1 MLKKII
7 TTTLIAL
14 SSVTFAQ
21 TAGSIFALEG
31 SYIKIGVSDYGTI
44 GSKGNDSPGIMYDN
58 TGTRTF
64 NNSYDYLTP
73 GAPFEGFTVKFTA
86 GGVTSSIT
94 NNNMGGGPLT
104 GILTNYS
111 GIAYAGETFDN
122 RAVWVSTN
130 NANFDLTNDVR
141 FNNSQKFVDITSKL
155 SAKVAMTDVYFARF
169 IDPDA
174 RAAAGDS
181 SATTNTLGYSPIPAT
196 NVVFSEALVSKYA
209 LGLYSGQVGNVGTGI
224 SSAWSTDP
232 ITYFTGANDGN
243 GDYTIG
249 IAFKV
254 ASLGVGDLA
263 TFRYAYIFGPSTLT
277 AGAYAVSS
285 GAGGGTAGVVPGCT
299 SGCEMEGVTPSTPAP
314 TPPSDSG
321 GGGDG
326 GGGEPAPPPA
336 PTIVS
341 GSVDYMYSRLSIFNR
356 QPAEKVLGIRNT
368 VTESTTPVYTDIYSD
383 GSTASSLGAALVSEN
398 VVEYQTRVDQYNY
411 LENANQRFNQ
421 LLNSNVY
428 DRYNVNGASLFSRS
442 SNSNSG
448 TSTYINAEGMQ
459 SNTYDSYKMDAQRF
473 GFGHE
478 KKVLN
483 NWILGAQFNYV
494 SATLKGDNAGGSLI
508 KNHFGIYS
516 LFTLKDWILKSD
528 LGVSLNNYKNNHSL
542 NSIEEL
548 GPLYNTGSAS
558 GRDMWISNKLY
569 TPSFYKFRPFVGV
582 TAISSNR
589 GAVAESGPALTSM
602 SYDKY
607 NQNSVIGEAGLR
619 YDNKVYGNLGV
630 IAEVGQTTNN
640 ITYGKV
646 GVNYRPSN
654 SLYTS
659 VALGQQRQ
667 DGVTNNIIQAN
678 IKIAF

>member
-1 MLKKII
+1 MLSKIII
-7 TTTLIAL
+7 TTLLTLSAT
-14 SSVTFAQ
+14 TFAQ
-21 TAGSIFALEG
+21 TTGSIFALEG

-44 GSKGNDSPGIMYDN
+44 GSKGNASPGIMYDN

-64 NNSYDYLTP
+64 NPSYDYLTP
-73 GAPFEGFTVKFTA
+73 GAPFEGFTIKATA
-86 GGVTSSIT
+86 GGTPFSVT
-94 NNNMGGGPLT
+94 NNNMSGGSLT
-104 GILTNYS
+104 GVLTNYS
-111 GIAYAGETFDN
+111 GIAYSGETFDN

-181 SATTNTLGYSPIPAT
+181 SSTTNTLGYSPIPAT
-196 NVVFSEALVSKYA
+196 NVVFSEALASKYA

-224 SSAWSTDP
+224 SSSWSTDP
-232 ITYFTGANDGN
+232 ITYFTGTNGGN

-254 ASLGVGDLA
+254 DSMGVGDLA
-263 TFRYAYIFGPSTLT
+263 TFKYAYIFGPSTLT

-321 GGGDG
+321 GG
-326 GGGEPAPPPA
+326 EPAPPPA
-336 PTIVS
+336 PTVVS
-341 GSVDYMYSRLSIFNR
+341 SSVDYLYSRLSVFNR

-368 VTESTTPVYTDIYSD
+368 ITESTTPFYTDIYSD
-383 GSTASSLGAALVSEN
+383 GSSVSSLGAASVSEN
-398 VVEYQTRVDQYNY
+398 VAEYQTRVDQYSY
-411 LENANQRFNQ
+411 LQNANQRFNQ

-428 DRYNVNGASLFSRS
+428 DRYNVNGSSLFSRS
-442 SNSNSG
+442 SNANSD

-478 KKVLN
+478 KKVLS
-483 NWILGAQFNYV
+483 NWVLGAQFNYV
-494 SATLKGDNAGGSLI
+494 SATMKGDNAGGSLI
-508 KNHFGIYS
+508 KNHVGIYS

-548 GPLYNTGSAS
+548 GPLYNAGSTS
-558 GRDMWISNKLY
+558 GRDMWFSNRLY
-569 TPSFYKFRPFVGV
+569 TPSFFSFRPFAGV

-589 GAVAESGPALTSM
+589 GVVNESGPILTSM

-607 NQNSVIGEAGLR
+607 NQTSVIGEAGLR

-646 GVNYRPSN
+646 GVNYKPSN

-667 DGVTNNIIQAN
+667 EGVTNNIIQAN

>member
-1 MLKKII
+1 MLSKII
-7 TTTLIAL
+7 ITALLTLSAT
-14 SSVTFAQ
+14 TFAQ
-21 TAGSIFALEG
+21 TTGSIFALEG

-44 GSKGNDSPGIMYDN
+44 GSKGNASPGIMYDN

-64 NNSYDYLTP
+64 NASYDYLTP
-73 GAPFEGFTVKFTA
+73 GAPFEGFTIKATA
-86 GGVTSSIT
+86 GGTPFSVT
-94 NNNMGGGPLT
+94 NNNMSGGSLT
-104 GILTNYS
+104 GVLTNYS
-111 GIAYAGETFDN
+111 GIAYSGETFDN

-196 NVVFSEALVSKYA
+196 NVVFSEALASKYA

-224 SSAWSTDP
+224 SSSWSTDP
-232 ITYFTGANDGN
+232 ITYFTGTNGGN

-254 ASLGVGDLA
+254 DSMGVGDLA
-263 TFRYAYIFGPSTLT
+263 TFKYAYIFGPSTLT

-321 GGGDG
+321 GG
-326 GGGEPAPPPA
+326 EPAPPPA
-336 PTIVS
+336 PTVVS
-341 GSVDYMYSRLSIFNR
+341 SSVDYLYSRLSVFNR

-368 VTESTTPVYTDIYSD
+368 ITESTTPFYTDIYSD
-383 GSTASSLGAALVSEN
+383 GSSVSSLGAVSVSEN
-398 VVEYQTRVDQYNY
+398 VAEYQTRVDQYNY
-411 LENANQRFNQ
+411 LQNANQRFNQ

-428 DRYNVNGASLFSRS
+428 DRYNVNGSSLFSRS
-442 SNSNSG
+442 SNANSD

-478 KKVLN
+478 KKVLS
-483 NWILGAQFNYV
+483 NWVLGAQFNYV
-494 SATLKGDNAGGSLI
+494 SATMKGDNAGGSLI
-508 KNHFGIYS
+508 KNHVGIYS

-548 GPLYNTGSAS
+548 GPLYNAGSTS
-558 GRDMWISNKLY
+558 GRDMWFSNRLY
-569 TPSFYKFRPFVGV
+569 TPSFFSFRPFAGV

-589 GAVAESGPALTSM
+589 GSVNESGPILTSM

-607 NQNSVIGEAGLR
+607 NQTSVIGEAGLR

-646 GVNYRPSN
+646 GVNYKPSN

-667 DGVTNNIIQAN
+667 EGVTNNIIQAN

>member
-1 MLKKII
+1 MIKTII
-7 TTTLIAL
+7 TTALIAL
-14 SSVTFAQ
+14 SSVSFAQ
-21 TAGSIFALEG
+21 TTGSVFALTG
-31 SYIKIGVSDYGTI
+31 DFIKIGVSDYGTI
-44 GSKGNDSPGIMYDN
+44 GSKGNAAPGIMYDN

-73 GAPFEGFTVKFTA
+73 GAPFEGFTVKFTT
-86 GGVTSSIT
+86 GGATSSVT
-94 NNNMGGGPLT
+94 NNNMGGGSLT
-104 GILTNYS
+104 GVLTNYS
-111 GIAYAGETFDN
+111 GVAYAGETFDN

-174 RAAAGDS
+174 RAATGDS

-224 SSAWSTDP
+224 SSTWSTDP
-232 ITYFTGANDGN
+232 ITYFTGTNGGN

-263 TFRYAYIFGPSTLT
+263 TFKYAYIFGPSTLS

-299 SGCEMEGVTPSTPAP
+299 SGCEMEGVTPSTPSP
-314 TPPSDSG
+314 TPPADS
-321 GGGDG
+321 G

-336 PTIVS
+336 PTVVS
-341 GSVDYMYSRLSIFNR
+341 SSVDYIYSRLSIFNR
-356 QPAEKVLGIRNT
+356 QPTEKVLGIRNT
-368 VTESTTPVYTDIYSD
+368 VTESTTPVYTNIYSD
-383 GSTASSLGAALVSEN
+383 GSSVSSLGAAYVAEN
-398 VVEYQTRVDQYNY
+398 VAEYQTRVDQYNY
-411 LENANQRFNQ
+411 LQNANQRFNQ

-442 SNSNSG
+442 SNANSD

-459 SNTYDSYKMDAQRF
+459 SNTYDSYKMNAQRF

-478 KKVLN
+478 KKVMS
-483 NWILGAQFNYV
+483 NWVLGAQFNYV
-494 SATLKGDNAGGSLI
+494 SANLKGQDAGGSLT
-508 KNHFGIYS
+508 KNHVGIYS
-516 LFTLKDWILKSD
+516 LFTIKDWILKSD
-528 LGVSLNNYKNNHSL
+528 LAVSFNNYKNNHSL

-548 GPLYNTGSAS
+548 GPLYNTGSTT
-558 GRDMWISNKLY
+558 GRDMWFSNRLY
-569 TPSFYKFRPFVGV
+569 TPSFYSFRPFAGV
-582 TAISSNR
+582 TAITSNR
-589 GAVAESGPALTSM
+589 GAVDESGPMLTSM
-602 SYDKY
+602 SYNKY
-607 NQNSVIGEAGLR
+607 SQTSVIGEAGLR

-646 GVNYRPSN
+646 GVNYKPSN

-667 DGVTNNIIQAN
+667 DGVTNNIVQAN

>member
-1 MLKKII
+1 MLSKII
-7 TTTLIAL
+7 ITALLTLSAT
-14 SSVTFAQ
+14 TFAQ
-21 TAGSIFALEG
+21 TTGSIFALEG

-44 GSKGNDSPGIMYDN
+44 GSKGNASPGIMYDN

-64 NNSYDYLTP
+64 NTSYDYLTP
-73 GAPFEGFTVKFTA
+73 GAPFEGFTIKATA
-86 GGVTSSIT
+86 GGTPFSVT
-94 NNNMGGGPLT
+94 NNNMSGGSLT
-104 GILTNYS
+104 GVLTNYS
-111 GIAYAGETFDN
+111 GIAYSGETFDN

-196 NVVFSEALVSKYA
+196 NVVFSEALASKYA

-224 SSAWSTDP
+224 SSSWSTDP
-232 ITYFTGANDGN
+232 ITYFTGTNGGN

-254 ASLGVGDLA
+254 DSMGVGDLA
-263 TFRYAYIFGPSTLT
+263 TFKYAYIFGPSTLT

-321 GGGDG
+321 GG
-326 GGGEPAPPPA
+326 EPAPPPA
-336 PTIVS
+336 PTVVS
-341 GSVDYMYSRLSIFNR
+341 SSVDYLYSRLSVFNR

-368 VTESTTPVYTDIYSD
+368 ITESTTPFYTDIYSD
-383 GSTASSLGAALVSEN
+383 GSSVSSLGAVSVSEN
-398 VVEYQTRVDQYNY
+398 VAEYQTRVDQYNY
-411 LENANQRFNQ
+411 LQNANQRFNQ

-428 DRYNVNGASLFSRS
+428 DRYNVNGSSLFSRS
-442 SNSNSG
+442 SNANSD

-478 KKVLN
+478 KKVLS
-483 NWILGAQFNYV
+483 NWVLGAQFNYV
-494 SATLKGDNAGGSLI
+494 SATMKGDNAGGSLI
-508 KNHFGIYS
+508 KNHVGIYS

-548 GPLYNTGSAS
+548 GPLYNAGSTS
-558 GRDMWISNKLY
+558 GRDMWFSNRLY
-569 TPSFYKFRPFVGV
+569 TPSFFSFRPFAGV

-589 GAVAESGPALTSM
+589 GSVNESGPILTSM

-607 NQNSVIGEAGLR
+607 NQTSVIGEAGLR

-646 GVNYRPSN
+646 GVNYKPSN

-667 DGVTNNIIQAN
+667 EGVTNNIIQAN

>member
-7 TTTLIAL
+7 TTTLVAL
-14 SSVTFAQ
+14 SSVSFAQ
-21 TAGSIFALEG
+21 TTGSIFALTG
-31 SYIKIGVSDYGTI
+31 DYIKIGVSDYGTI
-44 GSKGNDSPGIMYDN
+44 GSKGNAAPGVMYDN

-64 NNSYDYLTP
+64 NDSYDYLTP
-73 GAPFEGFTVKFTA
+73 GAPFEGFTVKFTT
-86 GGVTSSIT
+86 GGATSSVT

-141 FNNSQKFVDITSKL
+141 FNNSQKFVDIKSSL
-155 SAKVAMTDVYFARF
+155 SAKVAMTDLYFARF

-181 SATTNTLGYSPIPAT
+181 SATTNILGYSPIPAT

-209 LGLYSGQVGNVGTGI
+209 LGLYSGQVGNVGAGI
-224 SSAWSTDP
+224 SSSWSTDP
-232 ITYFTGANDGN
+232 ITYFSGANNGN

-299 SGCEMEGVTPSTPAP
+299 TGCEMEGVTPSTPAP

-321 GGGDG
+321 GGD

-336 PTIVS
+336 PTIVG

-368 VTESTTPVYTDIYSD
+368 VTESTTPIYTDIYSD
-383 GSTASSLGAALVSEN
+383 GSTVSNLGAASVSEN
-398 VVEYQTRVDQYNY
+398 VAEYQTRIDQYNY
-411 LENANQRFNQ
+411 LQNANQRFNQ

-442 SNSNSG
+442 SNSNSD

-483 NWILGAQFNYV
+483 NWVLGAQFNYV

-508 KNHFGIYS
+508 KNHVGIYS
-516 LFTLKDWILKSD
+516 LFTMKDWILKSD
-528 LGVSLNNYKNNHSL
+528 LGVSFNNYKNNHSL

-548 GPLYNTGSAS
+548 GPLYNAGSAS
-558 GRDMWISNKLY
+558 GRDMWVSNKLY

-589 GAVAESGPALTSM
+589 GAVAESGPMLTSM

-646 GVNYRPSN
+646 GVNYKPSN

>member
-1 MLKKII
+1 MLSKII
-7 TTTLIAL
+7 ITALLTLSAT
-14 SSVTFAQ
+14 TFAQ
-21 TAGSIFALEG
+21 TTGSIFALEG

-44 GSKGNDSPGIMYDN
+44 GSKGNASPGIMYDN

-64 NNSYDYLTP
+64 NSSYDYLTP
-73 GAPFEGFTVKFTA
+73 GAPFEGFTIKATA
-86 GGVTSSIT
+86 SGTPFSVT
-94 NNNMGGGPLT
+94 NNNMSGGSLT
-104 GILTNYS
+104 GVLTNYS
-111 GIAYAGETFDN
+111 GIAYSGETFDN

-196 NVVFSEALVSKYA
+196 NVVFSEALASKYA

-224 SSAWSTDP
+224 SSSWSTDP
-232 ITYFTGANDGN
+232 ITYFTGTNGGN

-254 ASLGVGDLA
+254 DSMGVGDLA
-263 TFRYAYIFGPSTLT
+263 TFKYAYIFGPSTLT

-321 GGGDG
+321 GG
-326 GGGEPAPPPA
+326 EPAPPPA
-336 PTIVS
+336 PTVVS
-341 GSVDYMYSRLSIFNR
+341 SSVDYLYSRLSVFNR
-356 QPAEKVLGIRNT
+356 QPAKKVLGIRNT
-368 VTESTTPVYTDIYSD
+368 ITESTTPFYTDIYSD
-383 GSTASSLGAALVSEN
+383 GSSVSSLGAASVSEN
-398 VVEYQTRVDQYNY
+398 VAEYQTRVDQYNY
-411 LENANQRFNQ
+411 LQNANQRFNQ

-428 DRYNVNGASLFSRS
+428 DRYNVNGSSLFSRS
-442 SNSNSG
+442 SNANSD

-478 KKVLN
+478 KKVLS
-483 NWILGAQFNYV
+483 NWVLGAQFNYV
-494 SATLKGDNAGGSLI
+494 SATMKGDNAGGSLI
-508 KNHFGIYS
+508 KNHVGIYS

-548 GPLYNTGSAS
+548 GPLYNAGSTS
-558 GRDMWISNKLY
+558 GRDMWFSNRLY
-569 TPSFYKFRPFVGV
+569 TPSFFSFRPFAGV

-589 GAVAESGPALTSM
+589 GAVNESGPILTSM

-607 NQNSVIGEAGLR
+607 NQTSVIGEAGLR

-646 GVNYRPSN
+646 GVNYKPSN

-667 DGVTNNIIQAN
+667 EGVTNNIIQAN

>member
-1 MLKKII
+1 MLSKIII
-7 TTTLIAL
+7 TTLLTLSAT
-14 SSVTFAQ
+14 TFAQ
-21 TAGSIFALEG
+21 TTGSIFALEG

-44 GSKGNDSPGIMYDN
+44 GSKGNASPGIMYDN

-64 NNSYDYLTP
+64 NPSYDYLTP
-73 GAPFEGFTVKFTA
+73 GAPFEGFTIKATA
-86 GGVTSSIT
+86 GGTPFSVT
-94 NNNMGGGPLT
+94 NNNMSGGSLT
-104 GILTNYS
+104 GVLTNYS
-111 GIAYAGETFDN
+111 GIAYSGETFDN

-181 SATTNTLGYSPIPAT
+181 SSTTNTLGYSPIPAT
-196 NVVFSEALVSKYA
+196 NVVFSEALASKYA

-224 SSAWSTDP
+224 SSSWSTDP
-232 ITYFTGANDGN
+232 ITYFTGTNGGN

-254 ASLGVGDLA
+254 DSMGVGDLA
-263 TFRYAYIFGPSTLT
+263 TFKYAYIFGPSTLT

-321 GGGDG
+321 GG
-326 GGGEPAPPPA
+326 EPAPPPA
-336 PTIVS
+336 PTVVS
-341 GSVDYMYSRLSIFNR
+341 SSVDYLYSRLSVFNR

-368 VTESTTPVYTDIYSD
+368 ITESTTPFYTDIYSD
-383 GSTASSLGAALVSEN
+383 GSSVSSLGAASVSEN
-398 VVEYQTRVDQYNY
+398 VAEYQTRVDQYSY
-411 LENANQRFNQ
+411 LQNANQRFNQ

-428 DRYNVNGASLFSRS
+428 DRYNVNGSSLFSRS
-442 SNSNSG
+442 SNSNSD

-478 KKVLN
+478 KKVLS
-483 NWILGAQFNYV
+483 NWVLGAQFNYV
-494 SATLKGDNAGGSLI
+494 SATMKGDNAGGSLI
-508 KNHFGIYS
+508 KNHVGIYS

-548 GPLYNTGSAS
+548 GPLYNAGSTS
-558 GRDMWISNKLY
+558 GRDMWFSNRLY
-569 TPSFYKFRPFVGV
+569 TPSFFSFRPFAGV

-589 GAVAESGPALTSM
+589 GVVNESGPILTSM

-607 NQNSVIGEAGLR
+607 NQTSVIGEAGLR

-646 GVNYRPSN
+646 GVNYKPSN

-667 DGVTNNIIQAN
+667 EGVTNNIIQAN

>member
-1 MLKKII
+1 MLKTII
-7 TTTLIAL
+7 TTALIAL
-14 SSVTFAQ
+14 STVSFAQ

-31 SYIKIGVSDYGTI
+31 DYIKIGVSDYGTI
-44 GSKGNDSPGIMYDN
+44 GSKGNESPGIMYDN

-73 GAPFEGFTVKFTA
+73 GAPFEGFTISATA
-86 GGVTSSIT
+86 GGTPFSVT

-130 NANFDLTNDVR
+130 DANFNLTNDVR
-141 FNNSQKFVDITSKL
+141 FNNSQKFVDITSSL
-155 SAKVAMTDVYFARF
+155 TAKVAMTDLYFARF

-174 RAAAGDS
+174 RAADGDS

-232 ITYFTGANDGN
+232 ITYFSGINDGN

-254 ASLGVGDLA
+254 SSLGVGDLA

-299 SGCEMEGVTPSTPAP
+299 TGCEMEGVTPSTPESTPSP
-314 TPPSDSG
+314 TADS
-321 GGGDG
+321 

-336 PTIVS
+336 PTVVRKTI
-341 GSVDYMYSRLSIFNR
+341 DYLYSRLSIFNR
-356 QPAEKVLGIRNT
+356 QPTEKALGIRNT
-368 VTESTTPVYTDIYSD
+368 VSESTTPVYTDIYSD
-383 GSTASSLGAALVSEN
+383 GSSITNLGAASVSEN
-398 VVEYQTRVDQYNY
+398 ITQYQTRVDQYNY
-411 LENANQRFNQ
+411 LQNANQRFNQ

-442 SNSNSG
+442 SNVNSD

-459 SNTYDSYKMDAQRF
+459 SNTYDSYKMNAQRF

-483 NWILGAQFNYV
+483 NWIIGAQFNYV
-494 SATLKGDNAGGSLI
+494 SATLKGQDAGGSLT
-508 KNHFGIYS
+508 KNHVGIYS
-516 LFTLKDWILKSD
+516 LFTLRDWILKSD
-528 LGVSLNNYKNNHSL
+528 LAVSFNNYKNNHSL

-548 GPLYNTGSAS
+548 GPLYNAGSAS
-558 GRDMWISNKLY
+558 GRDMWFSNRLY
-569 TPSFYKFRPFVGV
+569 TPSFYSFRPFAGV

-589 GAVAESGPALTSM
+589 GAVDESGPMLTSM

-607 NQNSVIGEAGLR
+607 NQTSIIGEVGLR

-630 IAEVGQTTNN
+630 IAEFGQTTNN
-640 ITYGKV
+640 IAYGKV

-667 DGVTNNIIQAN
+667 DGVTNNIVQAN

>member
-21 TAGSIFALEG
+21 TTGSIFALEG
-31 SYIKIGVSDYGTI
+31 SYIKIGVSNYGTI
-44 GSKGNDSPGIMYDN
+44 GSKGAVSPGIMYDN

-73 GAPFEGFTVKFTA
+73 GAPFEGFTVKFTT
-86 GGVTSSIT
+86 GGATSSIT
-94 NNNMGGGPLT
+94 NNNMSGGPLT

-111 GIAYAGETFDN
+111 GISYAGETFDN

-141 FNNSQKFVDITSKL
+141 FNNSHKFVDITSKL
-155 SAKVAMTDVYFARF
+155 SAKVAMSDVYFARF

-232 ITYFTGANDGN
+232 ITYFTGVNNGN

-263 TFRYAYIFGPSTLT
+263 TFKYAYIFGPSTLT

-299 SGCEMEGVTPSTPAP
+299 SGCDMVGVTPPTPTPTSEPTPSPAP
-314 TPPSDSG
+314 EADPG
-321 GGGDG
+321 
-326 GGGEPAPPPA
+326 PPPA
-336 PTIVS
+336 PPAPTVV
-341 GSVDYMYSRLSIFNR
+341 GTSVDYLYSRLSIFNR
-356 QPAEKVLGIRNT
+356 QPTEKVLGIRNT
-368 VTESTTPVYTDIYSD
+368 VAESTTPVYTNIYSD
-383 GSTASSLGAALVSEN
+383 GSSVSSLGAASASEN
-398 VVEYQTRVDQYNY
+398 VAEYQTRVDQYNY
-411 LENANQRFNQ
+411 LQNANQRFNQ

-428 DRYNVNGASLFSRS
+428 DRYNVNGDSLFSRS
-442 SNSNSG
+442 SNSNSD

-483 NWILGAQFNYV
+483 NWVLGAQFNYV

-508 KNHFGIYS
+508 KNHVGIYS

-528 LGVSLNNYKNNHSL
+528 LGVSSNNYKNNHSL

-548 GPLYNTGSAS
+548 GPLYNAGSAS

-589 GAVAESGPALTSM
+589 GAVVESGSMLTSM

-607 NQNSVIGEAGLR
+607 NQTSVIGEAGLR

-659 VALGQQRQ
+659 VALGQQKQ